1 MFSGIVESIAQVV
14 SVKESGSNKTLVISN
29 PYKEELYI
37 DQSISHNGVCLTVV
51 KINDKSYEVDVVDE
65 TLKKSNI
72 GELKSGDTVNLERSL
87 KLGSRIDGHFVQGH
101 IDNVAEI
108 VGISEVEGSWIY
120 KIKIPDA
127 SADLIV
133 PRGSISING
142 ISLTIAEISSN
153 NIVSVAIIPYTYAN
167 TNLQFLEVGKHVN
180 IEYDMF
186 GKYIQRYLQKI
197 RT

>member
-1 MFSGIVESIAQVV
+1 MFSGIVEAVAKV
-14 SVKESGSNKTLVISN
+14 LSVKENGTNKTLEITN
-29 PYKEELYI
+29 PYNEPLYI

-51 KINDKSYEVDVVDE
+51 KINEQSYEVDVVDE

-72 GELKSGDTVNLERSL
+72 GKLQSGDQVNLERSL

-101 IDNVAEI
+101 VDNIAPITE
-108 VGISEVEGSWIY
+108 ISEKDGSWLFQ
-120 KIKIPDA
+120 IKIPTE
-127 SADLIV
+127 SQDLIV

-142 ISLTIAEISSN
+142 ISLTIADISDD
-153 NIVSVAIIPYTYAN
+153 NIVTVAIIPYTYAN
-167 TNLQFLEVGKHVN
+167 TNLQSLKINDHVN

-186 GKYIQRYLQKI
+186 GKYIQKYLQKI